1 MSTNTFTASAILAL
15 IAAVSITGAVSAQDV
30 PEFGVADISCR
41 ELLTM
46 GGEEQDATLIFM
58 NGYVSGKGNA
68 ETINPSALMAA
79 SDAAISSCVDTPDT
93 PLITVLETAR
103 GG

>member
-1 MSTNTFTASAILAL
+1 MRISKNIMMVVLGLSASASLTS
-15 IAAVSITGAVSAQDV
+15 AVLAQDV

-58 NGYVSGKGNA
+58 NGYVSGKRNA
-68 ETINPSALMAA
+68 DTINPSALMAA
-79 SDAAISSCVDTPDT
+79 SDKALANCIDTPEA
-93 PLITVLETAR
+93 PMITVLEAAR
-103 GG
+103 TD